1 MPNGP
6 PSRFEFDALSHRLD
20 QIDARGTSGAASFQV
35 RLEAVERD
43 LAALHQQLADEK
55 KQRGDTRKWL
65 IGIALSVA
73 GLALAVT
80 SFVAVYIFHVT

>member
-6 PSRFEFDALSHRLD
+6 PSRYEWDDLVRR
-20 QIDARGTSGAASFQV
+20 IDRMDERGTSGAASFLT

-43 LAALHQQLADEK
+43 LEQLHGTLAEEK
-55 KQRGDTRKWL
+55 RQRGDTRKWL

-73 GLALAVT
+73 GLALAVA
-80 SFVAVYIFHVT
+80 SFVAVYIFGVR